1 MSTIRIYSRTV
12 SDAMDFVR
20 LLASMNYVNK
30 QVSFQPARLPVYK
43 LRIPEDRERGRSEH
57 LLVQSLGAFKKTPT
71 AYLRKEF
78 DKPFYFTAISKGMGD
93 PVLGQGEPVRLM
105 SYKKYDIDVWI
116 GADSRGEFKEKFL
129 KGVALLDADTGECF
143 GSITPEFMMDH
154 ALSLE
159 DIEVGRGVRVDGT
172 TFEVISAQEAADF
185 KCLEIQTH
193 TPKERHVSDA
203 AKSISPDHATDY
215 MASGSCRVRA
225 YGTLDQLSQ
234 LKRDL
239 ADGLIASWRFDDS
252 IPVMTAWANCSSLS
266 YSALVRLRGI
276 QKASL
281 RTYGDQRALPFY
293 FTARA
298 SRETSG
304 LARART
310 SGYDIDIFCGA
321 GSRREFIT
329 DRIRHK
335 ALLDPRTQ
343 ECVGMVTPEFLM
355 NHKISI
361 EAIAFPGYGFFTG
374 PELTIDGRTFE
385 VISAQ
390 EAADF
395 KCLEIP
401 DRLPELHDKARLRA
415 LASTLHRTKRTKRTA
430 TTCARCGRK
439 NLTRTIPVRLRNGST
454 AYLGSGCVRHVKI
467 K

>member
-1 MSTIRIYSRTV
+1 
-12 SDAMDFVR
+12 MDFVR

-129 KGVALLDADTGECF
+129 KGVALLNADTGECF

-172 TFEVISAQEAADF
+172 
-185 KCLEIQTH
+185 
-193 TPKERHVSDA
+193 
-203 AKSISPDHATDY
+203 
-215 MASGSCRVRA
+215 
-225 YGTLDQLSQ
+225 
-234 LKRDL
+234 
-239 ADGLIASWRFDDS
+239 
-252 IPVMTAWANCSSLS
+252 
-266 YSALVRLRGI
+266 
-276 QKASL
+276 
-281 RTYGDQRALPFY
+281 
-293 FTARA
+293 
-298 SRETSG
+298 
-304 LARART
+304 
-310 SGYDIDIFCGA
+310 
-321 GSRREFIT
+321 
-329 DRIRHK
+329 
-335 ALLDPRTQ
+335 
-343 ECVGMVTPEFLM
+343 
-355 NHKISI
+355 
-361 EAIAFPGYGFFTG
+361 
-374 PELTIDGRTFE
+374 TFE

-454 AYLGSGCVRHVKI
+454 AYLGSGCARHVKI